1 MNIALLGFGT
11 VGKAFYELTLGRSD
25 LRVTSVLSRRPRP
38 ELPCTV
44 TNDFD
49 EIVRDRSVG
58 IVVEVMGGLEPAYRY
73 ICAAM
78 RAGKHV
84 VTANKQL
91 VCAHYD
97 ELLEL
102 ARECGVSLRCTAA
115 AGGGIPWLTSLSR
128 AARLDE
134 ITAVGGI
141 LNGTTNYMLSAMT
154 ASGVDYTTCLREAQ
168 ALGYAEA
175 DPTADVEG
183 YDAMYKLSILSS
195 LAFHT
200 KVPYGKVCREGISSV
215 DKVDIAFGKQL
226 GYTLKLLA
234 IGKNTDKGIE
244 VRVHP
249 TFIKNSHPLAGV
261 SDSFNAV
268 YLKGDAMDDVMLYG
282 RGAGALPTGSSVVS
296 DVIYAATHSEVKYST
311 FKNTAAADKDTK
323 FVSDFESAYYLR
335 LAAEDRAGVLAKVSG
350 ILARYGVSI
359 VELVQK
365 GNAEL
370 PEGETEAGFGAD
382 TSAAE
387 ERVPL
392 ILVTHGTTEN
402 SIRGAVAKI
411 NASGIAN
418 VEALIRVEA

>member
-154 ASGVDYTTCLREAQ
+154 VSGVDYTTCLREAQ

-183 YDAMYKLSILSS
+183 YDARRKLVLSAN
-195 LAFHT
+195 LAFGAS
-200 KVPYGKVCREGISSV
+200 VREEEIPCFGISSV
-215 DKVDIAFGKQL
+215 EKKDFAAWRELGRVCKLFVRAARHEGRISAFVCPTLPRRVAGRADERHGKP
-226 GYTLKLLA
+226 
-234 IGKNTDKGIE
+234 
-244 VRVHP
+244 RHP
-249 TFIKNSHPLAGV
+249 ARRALRRAELFRR
-261 SDSFNAV
+261 
-268 YLKGDAMDDVMLYG
+268 G
-282 RGAGALPTGSSVVS
+282 RGRLPHRQQR
-296 DVIYAATHSEVKYST
+296 AER
-311 FKNTAAADKDTK
+311 
-323 FVSDFESAYYLR
+323 LR
-335 LAAEDRAGVLAKVSG
+335 GRHRGLPELLCLAARGEAHRQFRGDRPLLPAHGQRDRLHRAHHRRRGLCARRARALVRRTG
-350 ILARYGVSI
+350 ILSKDRGGVK
-359 VELVQK
+359 E
-365 GNAEL
+365 NA
-370 PEGETEAGFGAD
+370 
-382 TSAAE
+382 
-387 ERVPL
+387 
-392 ILVTHGTTEN
+392 
-402 SIRGAVAKI
+402 
-411 NASGIAN
+411 
-418 VEALIRVEA
+418 

>member
-128 AARLDE
+128 ATRLDE
-134 ITAVGGI
+134 ITVVGGI

-183 YDAMYKLSILSS
+183 YDARRKLVLSANLAFGASVREEEIPCILCVNKIDTVEPAELLPVIAAYNQAWDGFDAIIPISAHTGSGLKDLMKELRKYAQEGPQLFPDGMTTDQPERQVMGEILREKLLLCLDKEIPHGTAVEITKFSERDSGVIDVDATIYCEKASHKGIIIGKQGAMLKKISS
-195 LAFHT
+195 LARQDMEKFMGT
-200 KVPYGKVCREGISSV
+200 KVYLETWVKVKENWRDNVNYVRS
-215 DKVDIAFGKQL
+215 FG
-226 GYTLKLLA
+226 YR
-234 IGKNTDKGIE
+234 DE
-244 VRVHP
+244 
-249 TFIKNSHPLAGV
+249 
-261 SDSFNAV
+261 
-268 YLKGDAMDDVMLYG
+268 
-282 RGAGALPTGSSVVS
+282 
-296 DVIYAATHSEVKYST
+296 
-311 FKNTAAADKDTK
+311 
-323 FVSDFESAYYLR
+323 
-335 LAAEDRAGVLAKVSG
+335 
-350 ILARYGVSI
+350 
-359 VELVQK
+359 
-365 GNAEL
+365 
-370 PEGETEAGFGAD
+370 
-382 TSAAE
+382 
-387 ERVPL
+387 
-392 ILVTHGTTEN
+392 
-402 SIRGAVAKI
+402 
-411 NASGIAN
+411 
-418 VEALIRVEA
+418 

>member
-128 AARLDE
+128 AAA
-134 ITAVGGI
+134 IAYNKAVDLAHQAGI
-141 LNGTTNYMLSAMT
+141 DKKYPENYIEELSAK
-154 ASGVDYTTCLREAQ
+154 D
-168 ALGYAEA
+168 YAEI
-175 DPTADVEG
+175 
-183 YDAMYKLSILSS
+183 Y
-195 LAFHT
+195 T
-200 KVPYGKVCREGISSV
+200 KVKIS
-215 DKVDIAFGKQL
+215 KK
-226 GYTLKLLA
+226 
-234 IGKNTDKGIE
+234 
-244 VRVHP
+244 
-249 TFIKNSHPLAGV
+249 
-261 SDSFNAV
+261 
-268 YLKGDAMDDVMLYG
+268 YLKYLDSLQS
-282 RGAGALPTGSSVVS
+282 GS
-296 DVIYAATHSEVKYST
+296 
-311 FKNTAAADKDTK
+311 N
-323 FVSDFESAYYLR
+323 
-335 LAAEDRAGVLAKVSG
+335 
-350 ILARYGVSI
+350 
-359 VELVQK
+359 
-365 GNAEL
+365 
-370 PEGETEAGFGAD
+370 
-382 TSAAE
+382 
-387 ERVPL
+387 
-392 ILVTHGTTEN
+392 
-402 SIRGAVAKI
+402 
-411 NASGIAN
+411 
-418 VEALIRVEA
+418 

>member
-183 YDAMYKLSILSS
+183 YDARRKLVLSAN
-195 LAFHT
+195 LAFGAS
-200 KVPYGKVCREGISSV
+200 VREEEIPCILPIS
-215 DKVDIAFGKQL
+215 
-226 GYTLKLLA
+226 
-234 IGKNTDKGIE
+234 
-244 VRVHP
+244 
-249 TFIKNSHPLAGV
+249 
-261 SDSFNAV
+261 
-268 YLKGDAMDDVMLYG
+268 
-282 RGAGALPTGSSVVS
+282 
-296 DVIYAATHSEVKYST
+296 
-311 FKNTAAADKDTK
+311 
-323 FVSDFESAYYLR
+323 LR
-335 LAAEDRAGVLAKVSG
+335 
-350 ILARYGVSI
+350 
-359 VELVQK
+359 
-365 GNAEL
+365 
-370 PEGETEAGFGAD
+370 
-382 TSAAE
+382 
-387 ERVPL
+387 
-392 ILVTHGTTEN
+392 
-402 SIRGAVAKI
+402 
-411 NASGIAN
+411 
-418 VEALIRVEA
+418 

>member
-115 AGGGIPWLTSLSR
+115 AGGGI
-128 AARLDE
+128 
-134 ITAVGGI
+134 

-183 YDAMYKLSILSS
+183 YDARRKLVLSAN
-195 LAFHT
+195 LAFGAS
-200 KVPYGKVCREGISSV
+200 VREEEIPCFGISSV
-215 DKVDIAFGKQL
+215 EKKDFAAWRELGRVCKLFVRAERHEGRISAFVCP
-226 GYTLKLLA
+226 TLFPAASPVAQTNGTGNLVTLRGA
-234 IGKNTDKGIE
+234 CFGE
-244 VRVHP
+244 
-249 TFIKNSHPLAGV
+249 L
-261 SDSFNAV
+261 SFS
-268 YLKGDAMDDVMLYG
+268 
-282 RGAGALPTGSSVVS
+282 GAGAGGYPTGSSVLSDCV
-296 DVIYAATHSEVKYST
+296 DVIEGCPSFYVSRHEAKHIDNS
-311 FKNTAAADKDTK
+311 AAAGR
-323 FVSDFESAYYLR
+323 FYLR
-335 LAAEDRAGVLAKVSG
+335 TGSETVCTGPITVAEAFARAERARSCGKPVF
-350 ILARYGVSI
+350 LARI
-359 VELVQK
+359 
-365 GNAEL
+365 
-370 PEGETEAGFGAD
+370 
-382 TSAAE
+382 E
-387 ERVPL
+387 E
-392 ILVTHGTTEN
+392 E
-402 SIRGAVAKI
+402 
-411 NASGIAN
+411 
-418 VEALIRVEA
+418 